1 MCLNTSSSRVCST
14 VFPDT
19 EMRLITL
26 EITRSSFLPFLKIG
40 VMFSFFPV
48 NRYFF
53 WQLWLFKYDR
63 EWLSSCHQ
71 PVPSNPGRHVILSH
85 KLEHIQP
92 HEAVLNLLC
101 SHSGR
106 QFLSL
111 DPQGYDRCGKP
122 SWQWRLRQITH
133 WLHQPSPCLLKLV
146 LPSHLSEGVWH
157 PCILL
162 RPHISASTSCALF
175 SLSDWPA
182 GSCSAIPVSCL
193 LCLIYYTGESRV
205 RMLSKKGPEEVPVLL
220 CSFFLGGSFPQP
232 AIP

>member
-1 MCLNTSSSRVCST
+1 
-14 VFPDT
+14 
-19 EMRLITL
+19 
-26 EITRSSFLPFLKIG
+26 
-40 VMFSFFPV
+40 MFSFFPV

-133 WLHQPSPCLLKLV
+133 WLHQPSPCLLK
-146 LPSHLSEGVWH
+146 P
-157 PCILL
+157 
-162 RPHISASTSCALF
+162 F
-175 SLSDWPA
+175 SLL
-182 GSCSAIPVSCL
+182 IYQMRYTL
-193 LCLIYYTGESRV
+193 LCLPLLPTVSKESFLDIFHIV
-205 RMLSKKGPEEVPVLL
+205 CQVQLHLHLGFPDPISACPDGIPVFFPGHPSLL
-220 CSFFLGGSFPQP
+220 PLPILFLLISQFEQQVL
-232 AIP
+232 A